1 MRVVALNFQ
10 EVSRVMSKII
20 PTLAL
25 VLTVPLALIYWPS
38 ACVSNAPQPP
48 AATPTTAESPA
59 QLQTPATTPHVL
71 PHPAFAMAQS
81 AATGAPTIADIAE
94 RVTPSVVN
102 IASERV
108 VQGPSLPHFFFGP
121 MAPRER
127 KQQGLGS
134 GVVVSEDGV
143 ILTNNH
149 VVEEA
154 TDITVTL
161 ADDREFEAEI
171 VGTDAKSDLAV
182 LRLKGK
188 VEGLQPITFGDSS
201 NLRLGDIVLAIGNP
215 FGVGQT
221 VTMGI
226 VSAVGRANVGIVDY
240 EDFIQTDAA
249 INPGNSGGALV
260 NMRGELVGINTA
272 ILSRSG
278 GYQGIGFTIPTK
290 MAQPIMQALLKEGR
304 VVRGFLGVGI
314 QDLNPE
320 LAAALK
326 AGTTHGVLVT
336 NVQQGT
342 PADKA
347 GLKRGDVITAVDGT
361 ATGSTG
367 RLRNVIAAK
376 GGGAKVT
383 LDVTR
388 SGKSLQVPVELGVQE
403 DEQPPTQDKEK
414 STEPETLGMQLAPLD
429 AALRRRLRL
438 DEKVEGNVVVVGVTR
453 GSPAAEAGLRPGE
466 ILLEI
471 NRQAVTSV
479 KQAAQLLRQSKGKIL
494 LVLGSGRGGTRYVV
508 LER

>member
-1 MRVVALNFQ
+1 
-10 EVSRVMSKII
+10 MSKII

-38 ACVSNAPQPP
+38 ACASQAPHRP
-48 AATPTTAESPA
+48 AATPIGAESPA
-59 QLQTPATTPHVL
+59 ELQTVAASPQGVL
-71 PHPAFAMAQS
+71 PHPAFAMAQP
-81 AATGAPTIADIAE
+81 AASGAATIADIAE

-102 IASERV
+102 IASERIV
-108 VQGPSLPHFFFGP
+108 KGPNIPHFFFGP

-161 ADDREFEAEI
+161 ADDREFQAEI

-260 NMRGELVGINTA
+260 NMRGELIGVNTA
-272 ILSRSG
+272 ILSRTG
-278 GYQGIGFTIPTK
+278 GYQGIGFAIPTK
-290 MAQPIMQALLKEGR
+290 MAQPIMQALLKDGR

-320 LAAALK
+320 LAAMMKVA
-326 AGTTHGVLVT
+326 TTQGVLIT
-336 NVQQGT
+336 DVQQAT
-342 PADKA
+342 PAAKA
-347 GLKRGDVITAVDGT
+347 GLKRGDVITAVDGV

-376 GGGAKVT
+376 GGGATVT
-383 LDVTR
+383 LDIVR
-388 SGKSLQVPVELGVQE
+388 DGKTLQVPVELGTQQE
-403 DEQPPTQDKEK
+403 EQSTSQSKEK
-414 STEPETLGMQLAPLD
+414 SAEPETFGMQLAPLD
-429 AALRRRLRL
+429 AALRRRLEL
-438 DEKVEGNVVVVGVTR
+438 DPSAEGQVVIAGVNR

-471 NRQAVTSV
+471 NRQRVTGV
-479 KQAAQLLRQSKGKIL
+479 AQAAQLLRQSQGKIL
-494 LVLGSGRGGTRYVV
+494 LLLSSGRGGTRYVV